1 MKTPDIPPSLRYKK
15 YDWTELHKIDHNT
28 LNEISGIDALYNRS
42 VSGFERDLKKYKTN
56 AIKTIIYLCYR
67 EKELV
72 GAILGSLKPVSF
84 FLNNKDYNINAK
96 PNDNAFYLNE
106 FFVKPKYQE
115 QGIGTKLMAR
125 VIADQRA
132 NYSSKFM
139 YMFAYTKTHRIN
151 EKLTATR
158 PFIVPISETQITNKK
173 PNAKNPLI
181 VSIQKIKNIIGNLG
195 KKKFGE
201 KKTEKVF
208 RNFKHSRYKY
218 DLISGVRQG
227 GYYNYIVIDNNPK
240 YKKKQIRRRNT
251 IRRSVAK

>member
-1 MKTPDIPPSLRYKK
+1 M
-15 YDWTELHKIDHNT
+15 
-28 LNEISGIDALYNRS
+28 
-42 VSGFERDLKKYKTN
+42 
-56 AIKTIIYLCYR
+56 CYR

-84 FLNNKDYNINAK
+84 LNNKDYNIIAK

-158 PFIVPISETQITNKK
+158 PFIVPISETQITNKNQMLK
-173 PNAKNPLI
+173 THLLFLFKNL
-181 VSIQKIKNIIGNLG
+181 KI
-195 KKKFGE
+195 
-201 KKTEKVF
+201 
-208 RNFKHSRYKY
+208 
-218 DLISGVRQG
+218 
-227 GYYNYIVIDNNPK
+227 
-240 YKKKQIRRRNT
+240 
-251 IRRSVAK
+251 